1 MKNDKFQ
8 LYTVDIEKQE
18 EILDTRVGKSFLE
31 FY

>member
-18 EILDTRVGKSFLE
+18 EIWDTRVGKSFLE